1 MGKLKKGEEEVM
13 NRRMEQ
19 VFSILWR
26 LMKITPVVGY
36 FFVLAGAPLV
46 LKRKGMAL
54 GLLVIVLDMLPIV
67 CLIKAA
73 VEIYHGDIIRDRFE
87 VVIDPVP
94 SVL

>member
-1 MGKLKKGEEEVM
+1 MM

-67 CLIKAA
+67 CVIKAA
-73 VEIYHGDIIRDRFE
+73 VEFYHGDIIRDRFE